1 MYVTAL
7 NEVKKLL
14 GGEGFPLCQSP
25 SLRLNKF
32 VRLSGK
38 TKGEEF
44 SAVVQC
50 HFKHSVPIPVVFS
63 KDALRSKNAVSFSA
77 TLAGNLIVNQ
87 AGGILENAG
96 LCLHS
101 HFGTPYIPGSAVK
114 GVARH
119 AAWVEWNE
127 EKDETKKKEIA
138 EKIAHVFGYPTGDK
152 ELDKYLVAQG
162 WKDKASSGSI
172 CFMSAIP
179 NTVVKLVVDIV
190 NCHHPDYYAGKV
202 DTAYDNESPNPQVF
216 PAVVKGVKFRF
227 TLFPIKGRGEKYL
240 EMAKGWLIEAITT
253 SGVGAKTAAGY
264 GWFSYDPEE
273 AKREEARRIK
283 QEAEARQKAED
294 LAREEDEKRKA
305 QEKAAK
311 RASMTDEDYRDEV
324 LARWNGKK
332 PKQIYKSGD
341 VTQFDKQPDHTKKG
355 IVLALQ
361 MFEGIGADVWKELK
375 SGQKGDVA
383 KGEQAIRKYCKDNN
397 MGKMP

>member
-7 NEVKKLL
+7 NDVKKLL

-32 VRLSGK
+32 VRLGDK
-38 TKGEEF
+38 MKGEEI

-50 HFKHSVPIPVVFS
+50 HSKHSMLIPAVFS
-63 KDALRSKNAVSFSA
+63 EGALRSKNAVSFPA
-77 TLAGNLIVNQ
+77 TLEGNLIVNQ

-96 LCLHS
+96 LCLHP

-119 AAWVEWNE
+119 AAWCVWNE
-127 EKDETKKKEIA
+127 EQDEKKKLAIANEIA
-138 EKIAHVFGYPTGDK
+138 AIFGYPTNDDG
-152 ELDKYLVAQG
+152 LDKYLANRG
-162 WKDKASSGSI
+162 WKDKITSGAV
-172 CFMSAIP
+172 CFMPAVAD
-179 NTVVKLVVDIV
+179 TAVKLVVDIV
-190 NCHHPDYYAGKV
+190 NCHHPDYYAGNV
-202 DTAYDNESPNPQVF
+202 DTAYDNESPNPQFF
-216 PAVVKGVKFRF
+216 PAVAKGGKFRF
-227 TLFPIKGRGEKYL
+227 TLFPIKGCGEEYL
-240 EMAKGWLIEAITT
+240 ELAKGWLLKAITT
-253 SGVGAKTAAGY
+253 NGVGAKTASGY

-273 AKREEARRIK
+273 AKREEDRRIK
-283 QEAEARQKAED
+283 QEAEARQKAEA
-294 LAREEDEKRKA
+294 LAREEEEKRKT

-311 RASMTDEDYRDEV
+311 RASMTSEDYRDEV
-324 LARWNGKK
+324 LSRWNGKK

-341 VTQFDKQPDHTKKG
+341 VTQFDKQPDNTKKG

-361 MFEGIGADVWKELK
+361 MSEGIGADVWKDLK